1 MVVRVVDRMVV
12 ETTIWSTIRPTMRPT
27 IPKMKKKYPKG
38 ASLAISIGLLL
49 LLMIITASLSSLVVK
64 ALRASGEVEG
74 SERAYFAAEAG
85 VENGL
90 YELSNHSAGYQTS
103 ALKTLE
109 VRRDEFSQNTVW
121 KNEWELNSKN
131 QSPCTENDWQN
142 GFEPNV
148 CGQIKSN
155 QKLVINLFNDAST
168 SNNVIKNKI
177 GMADKV
183 IKKINVNSLE
193 IKFRLPKKT
202 VLDNEI
208 TGVFIDNDEDYK
220 NGQGLN
226 EDGTADF
233 GFQPTECD
241 GVLVNDNDC
250 DGQEDEDSSEDAVFI
265 WKINDGEGRSFQPL
279 RGCKNDPDYKDHVG
293 SANAGLCEK
302 NFIDEGNGEL
312 SLSLNETD
320 LGTLLVDDPN
330 QNGQIVS
337 LLDFIT
343 SSSETSP
350 LKIEILSV
358 APPKTIHAGKAIPIP
373 YYDYG
378 IQYSAEPDQILPDL
392 YFTLKSDGYY
402 KNYKQSITAKV
413 LPGITTKL
421 SDLAIVQ
428 Q

>member
-1 MVVRVVDRMVV
+1 
-12 ETTIWSTIRPTMRPT
+12 
-27 IPKMKKKYPKG
+27 MKNKKYPQG

-49 LLMIITASLSSLVVK
+49 LLMIITVSLSSLVVRS
-64 ALRASGEVEG
+64 LRASGEVEA
-74 SERAYFAAEAG
+74 SDRAYFAAEAG
-85 VENGL
+85 VEDGL
-90 YELSNHSAGYQTS
+90 YELSNHLAGYQTPE
-103 ALKTLE
+103 LKTAE
-109 VRRDEFSQNTVW
+109 VRQDEFSQNTAW
-121 KNEWELNSKN
+121 KNEWELQGKN

-142 GFEPNV
+142 GFDPRM
-148 CGQIKSN
+148 CGQIKPN
-155 QKLVINLFNDAST
+155 QKLVINLFNDESI
-168 SNNVIKNKI
+168 SNNVAKNKI
-177 GMADKV
+177 GIDDKL
-183 IKKINVNSLE
+183 IKKINVSNLE

-202 VLDNEI
+202 VIEKEL
-208 TGVFIDNDEDYK
+208 TGVFIDNDGDYQ

-226 EDGTADF
+226 EDGTIDF

-250 DGQEDEDSSEDAVFI
+250 DGHEDEDSTEDPVFI
-265 WKINDGEGRSFQPL
+265 WRVTDGEGRSFQPL
-279 RGCKNDPDYKDHVG
+279 RGCKNDPDYKDHPG

-302 NFIDEGNGEL
+302 NFSDEGNGEL

-320 LGTLLVDDPN
+320 LGTLLIDDPN

-337 LLDFIT
+337 LLDFII
-343 SSSETSP
+343 SSSENSP
-350 LKIEILSV
+350 LQFEILSV
-358 APPKTIHAGKAIPIP
+358 APPKTINGGKEIPIP

-378 IQYSAEPDQILPDL
+378 IQYSAEPDGVIPDH

-413 LPGITTKL
+413 LPGVTTKL